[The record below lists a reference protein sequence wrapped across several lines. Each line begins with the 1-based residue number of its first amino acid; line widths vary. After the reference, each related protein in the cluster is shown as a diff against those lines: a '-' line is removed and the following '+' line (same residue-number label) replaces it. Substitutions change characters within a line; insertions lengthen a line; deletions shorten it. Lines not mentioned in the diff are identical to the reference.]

1 MDELKVNPELCVDC
15 GLCERNCPNNAIRVH
30 DGVPLFCMHC
40 SPEKAPCLAVCP
52 KGAIVALGG
61 AITIKQDKC
70 IGCGLCHSVCPIGA
84 ITINEIG
91 QATKCDLC
99 EGYDTQQCV
108 EACPTHALTND
119 TEKIIH
125 DKQDACLSLNWKET
139 IEVGHDWSNL
149 AHMWSEG
156 KSKVYIDLLPSSYP
170 GCLKEWQ
177 FQ

>member
-70 IGCGLCHSVCPIGA
+70 IGCG
-84 ITINEIG
+84 N
-91 QATKCDLC
+91 
-99 EGYDTQQCV
+99 CV
-108 EACPTHALTND
+108 ALTESTVFDYND
-119 TEKIIH
+119 E
-125 DKQDACLSLNWKET
+125 
-139 IEVGHDWSNL
+139 GL
-149 AHMWSEG
+149 AESIVDVVPELTTFCSPFTV
-156 KSKVYIDLLPSSYP
+156 KSAA
-170 GCLKEWQ
+170 
-177 FQ
+177 

>member
-1 MDELKVNPELCVDC
+1 MENRGVEMDELKVNPELCVDC
-15 GLCERNCPNNAIRVH
+15 GLCERNYPNNAIRVH

-84 ITINEIG
+84 VTINEIG

-99 EGYDTQQCV
+99 ADYDTQQCV

-125 DKQDACLSLNWKET
+125 DKQEKIT
-139 IEVGHDWSNL
+139 
-149 AHMWSEG
+149 EG
-156 KSKVYIDLLPSSYP
+156 FKKVQTLL
-170 GCLKEWQ
+170 K
-177 FQ
+177 

>member
-1 MDELKVNPELCVDC
+1 MENRGVEMDELKVNPELCVDC

-91 QATKCDLC
+91 QATNVISVKAM
-99 EGYDTQQCV
+99 T
-108 EACPTHALTND
+108 
-119 TEKIIH
+119 
-125 DKQDACLSLNWKET
+125 LNN
-139 IEVGHDWSNL
+139 V
-149 AHMWSEG
+149 
-156 KSKVYIDLLPSSYP
+156 
-170 GCLKEWQ
+170 LKLVQ
-177 FQ
+177 LMHSQMIQKR

>member
-40 SPEKAPCLAVCP
+40 SPEKAPCL
-52 KGAIVALGG
+52 
-61 AITIKQDKC
+61 
-70 IGCGLCHSVCPIGA
+70 IGA
-84 ITINEIG
+84 VTINEIG

-99 EGYDTQQCV
+99 ADYDTQQCV

-125 DKQDACLSLNWKET
+125 DKQEK
-139 IEVGHDWSNL
+139 I
-149 AHMWSEG
+149 SEG
-156 KSKVYIDLLPSSYP
+156 FKKVQSLL
-170 GCLKEWQ
+170 K
-177 FQ
+177 

>member
-52 KGAIVALGG
+52 KGAIVALG
-61 AITIKQDKC
+61 
-70 IGCGLCHSVCPIGA
+70 IGA

-125 DKQDACLSLNWKET
+125 DKQDK
-139 IEVGHDWSNL
+139 I
-149 AHMWSEG
+149 SEG
-156 KSKVYIDLLPSSYP
+156 FKKIQTLL
-170 GCLKEWQ
+170 K
-177 FQ
+177 